1 MNPYFTV
8 NDSEHFTFYRIP
20 KLLFVSIYVPCRHAV
35 KPMLHREPVIIH
47 ATKR

>member
-1 MNPYFTV
+1 MLFSFIV
-8 NDSEHFTFYRIP
+8 LFSFIRVFS
-20 KLLFVSIYVPCRHAV
+20 LFVSIYVPCRHAV